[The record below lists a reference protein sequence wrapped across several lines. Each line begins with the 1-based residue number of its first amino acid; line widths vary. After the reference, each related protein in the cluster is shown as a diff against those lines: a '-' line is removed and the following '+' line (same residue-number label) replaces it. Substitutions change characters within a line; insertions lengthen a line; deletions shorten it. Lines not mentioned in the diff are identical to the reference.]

1 MLGISETI
9 NLLLS
14 LQAKKVKFDFI
25 LFFVRQNAIAC
36 GLSISKKLSL

>member
-14 LQAKKVKFDFI
+14 LQAKQVKIDFI
-25 LFFVRQNAIAC
+25 LFYFFLLDKMLLRV
-36 GLSISKKLSL
+36 GPFYL